1 MASWISSFSTT
12 GNLFLDVTCLY
23 TEEHLKGSY
32 RLTIHMYCNLYS
44 FYADLPPKLST
55 FLADLSDMFPGGLF
69 DTKYISDYMTRERSS
84 FLAYLFRKYDRE
96 DTRMRNEDMPA
107 QLYSTFDIQPRLPL
121 PPLPD
126 TTAPE
131 PVKSG
136 PQVPYCEDYAV
147 SVSNFLTDLSFS
159 LTSASK
165 DGQNLAD
172 S

>member
-12 GNLFLDVTCLY
+12 GNLFLETMCLC
-23 TEEHLKGSY
+23 TEEHLNGSHQ
-32 RLTIHMYCNLYS
+32 LTIHIFCNLRS

-96 DTRMRNEDMPA
+96 DRRMRDEEIPTR
-107 QLYSTFDIQPRLPL
+107 LYSTFDIQPRLPL
-121 PPLPD
+121 PPLLD

-136 PQVPYCEDYAV
+136 SQAPYCEDYAV
-147 SVSNFLTDLSFS
+147 S
-159 LTSASK
+159 A
-165 DGQNLAD
+165 
-172 S
+172 